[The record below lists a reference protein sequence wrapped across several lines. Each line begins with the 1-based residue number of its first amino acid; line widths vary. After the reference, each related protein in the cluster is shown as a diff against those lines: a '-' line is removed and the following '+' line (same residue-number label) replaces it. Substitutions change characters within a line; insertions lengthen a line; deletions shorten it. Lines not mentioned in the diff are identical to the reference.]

1 MTSKDVLDDL
11 RSEICSLL
19 LSSLPNLHI
28 HNIVEDL
35 LSTTTTITVAAAA
48 TISTTTTTTTPP
60 LVIAEPSHPCQHFFS
75 FLSGTERKM
84 KNENL
89 GKKINS
95 HVSVICGSS

>member
-1 MTSKDVLDDL
+1 MRSKDVLDDL

-48 TISTTTTTTTPP
+48 TISTTTTTTTTPP
-60 LVIAEPSHPCQHFFS
+60 LVITEPSHPCQHFFFFS
-75 FLSGTERKM
+75 VGNGK
-84 KNENL
+84 KNE
-89 GKKINS
+89 K
-95 HVSVICGSS
+95 